1 MGADDLHSG
10 GVREREVEL
19 AVRLLGHGEL
29 GRARSDACASIPLSP
44 QPKSKSSAFSPS
56 GCGISFRPS
65 WPFMRS
71 CPRAAG
77 TLNQRQKL
85 PRARP
90 MLGETIRRACRN
102 GRPAH
107 RRHLSAGPPH
117 VEGGETSAHATLC
130 RKTPYARR
138 KTRTPRPGG
147 QGVHSEPSGAPVSR
161 APLEVVRAEQA
172 SNRKL
177 GFGSLGGLDDPSW
190 DAQNGDFD
198 P

>member
-1 MGADDLHSG
+1 MTGSRPS
-10 GVREREVEL
+10 VRQHGRTETHRVSRDNAQPDSSPETSVFRGL
-19 AVRLLGHGEL
+19 RAVRISAEATRLLM
-29 GRARSDACASIPLSP
+29 
-44 QPKSKSSAFSPS
+44 SSCNS
-56 GCGISFRPS
+56 G
-65 WPFMRS
+65 
-71 CPRAAG
+71 AG
-77 TLNQRQKL
+77 TVNQRL
-85 PRARP
+85 FGARGLS
-90 MLGETIRRACRN
+90 MRGETIRRDLRER
-102 GRPAH
+102 RP
-107 RRHLSAGPPH
+107 RTRPRHSAGPPR
-117 VEGGETSAHATLC
+117 ELSTHATSC

-147 QGVHSEPSGAPVSR
+147 QGVHSEPAGASIWH